1 MAKIDPTLWHKL
13 MDSLRQRHP
22 TLCRQWF
29 EELEPLSLESG
40 TLLVRTSNSVQQRYL
55 QGKCVPQFTEAAQT
69 VTGKLVA
76 VTFIN
81 AGDIAPRTPSNGSGQ
96 SVPPAEEFIHDER
109 ESRLA
114 ASPEL
119 PPSAPGA
126 PGASNFAGNSRAL
139 GSNGADAWPRHDPD
153 NRPNREDE
161 GDLVPDY
168 AFSTFVIGP
177 ENQLAYAAA
186 IAVSRQLGTAYNPLF
201 IHGGVGLGKTH
212 LLQAICQSVIQRDPG
227 LRICYLSCDRF
238 VNDFLDCVQKGEMA
252 GFRHRYRHVD
262 LLVIDDIHFLAK
274 RDRTQE
280 EFFHTFNALFD
291 GKQQLILTCDRYP
304 REVEN
309 LEPRLRSRLAWGLSV
324 AIDPPDFET
333 RAAIVLA
340 KAHAR
345 GVRLPEEVALLV
357 ARRMRSNVRD
367 LEGALNTLTA
377 RANFTGSPITVEFAQ
392 ETLRDLLRAQQQAI
406 SLVNIQ
412 KSVADYYQL
421 RVADLLS
428 KRRTRSLARP
438 RQMAMALAKEL
449 TEHSLPEIGDAFGGR
464 DHTTVL
470 HACRVI
476 RGLLEVDGKQ
486 KEDWDKLIRKLTE

>member
-81 AGDIAPRTPSNGSGQ
+81 AGDIAPRTPGNGSGHHA
-96 SVPPAEEFIHDER
+96 PRPEETLHDER
-109 ESRLA
+109 ESLLA
-114 ASPEL
+114 RAPEQL
-119 PPSAPGA
+119 PAQ
-126 PGASNFAGNSRAL
+126 
-139 GSNGADAWPRHDPD
+139 PRHGDTSPHAGD
-153 NRPNREDE
+153 TSNQPNREDE

-168 AFSTFVIGP
+168 AFSTFVVGP

-262 LLVIDDIHFLAK
+262 LLVIDDIQFLAN
-274 RDRTQE
+274 RERTQE
-280 EFFHTFNALFD
+280 EFFHTFNELYQAK
-291 GKQQLILTCDRYP
+291 KQIVLSSDCPPAEIP
-304 REVEN
+304 K
-309 LEPRLRSRLAWGLSV
+309 LEERLVSRFQWGLV
-324 AIDPPDFET
+324 ADVAKPTFET
-333 RAAIVLA
+333 RVAIVRA
-340 KAHAR
+340 KARLR
-345 GVRLPEEVALLV
+345 GQELPEDVINFIAERFESN
-357 ARRMRSNVRD
+357 ARE
-367 LEGALNTLTA
+367 LEGAINTLQAHAQTKE
-377 RANFTGSPITVEFAQ
+377 RPITIELAREVIGGNHFDTRSAQ
-392 ETLRDLLRAQQQAI
+392 VTLQTIIEAVTRHYDVKLSDLQ
-406 SLVNIQ
+406 
-412 KSVADYYQL
+412 
-421 RVADLLS
+421 S
-428 KRRTRSLARP
+428 KRRQKSIAEPRQVCMWLARK
-438 RQMAMALAKEL
+438 R
-449 TEHSLPEIGDAFGGR
+449 TRFSLQEIGGYFGGR
-464 DHTTVL
+464 DHTTVMHSIRTVDDRIGL
-470 HACRVI
+470 DPSFAHAVNRMEEFI
-476 RGLLEVDGKQ
+476 SRAQ
-486 KEDWDKLIRKLTE
+486 QAQPAA